1 METRGLQAAILTER
15 EPELT
20 TFRHALEA
28 RGFQVSVFRDPWPLL
43 SPAQCGAWSVVILD
57 GMQPTVLER
66 LLEVDASI
74 PCAVITE
81 LGPEAFHQVSE
92 GLGVLCAIPQEPD
105 AADAD
110 KLLDRLVAVGG
121 LDPRLAEA
129 QVRLEAMSQQHHP
142 NCVVCWDRHP
152 FGLKVDYRVV
162 GEHRVAGAFACGK
175 SYEGYSNVIHG
186 GIVSTLLDGAMAS
199 CMLAKGIEAYT
210 VDLRV
215 RYRGPVETGVPA
227 TLRAEWLQG
236 AGPLH
241 LLNATLE
248 QGGKV
253 RASARAKFFEG
264 SPNRPSQPLPGS
276 GGVRHLLTQSRKPL
290 V

>member
-1 METRGLQAAILTER
+1 MKTGGLKAAILTER
-15 EPELT
+15 EPELS

-28 RGFQVSVFRDPWPLL
+28 CGFRVSVFRDPWQFL
-43 SPAQCGAWSVVILD
+43 SPTQSGACSVVVLD
-57 GMQPTVLER
+57 GIQATVLER

-81 LGPEAFHQVSE
+81 LAPDAFHQATE
-92 GLGVLCAIPQEPD
+92 GLGVICALPYKPD

-110 KLLDRLVAVGG
+110 RLLDRLVAVGG
-121 LDPRLAEA
+121 LDPRLSEA
-129 QVRLEAMSQQHHP
+129 QVRLEAMSRQHHP

-215 RYRGPVETGVPA
+215 RYRGPVEIGIPA
-227 TLRAEWLQG
+227 TLHAEWLQG
-236 AGPLH
+236 SGPLH
-241 LLNATLE
+241 LLQATLE

-264 SPNRPSQPLPGS
+264 SPNRPSQPLPGG
-276 GGVRHLLTQSRKPL
+276 GGVRHLLTQARKRL